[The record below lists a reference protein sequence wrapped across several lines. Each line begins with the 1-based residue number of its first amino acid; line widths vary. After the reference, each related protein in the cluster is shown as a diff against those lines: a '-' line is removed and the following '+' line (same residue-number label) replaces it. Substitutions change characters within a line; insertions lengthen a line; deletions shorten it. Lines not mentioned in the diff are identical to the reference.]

1 MFPHVDPSQPKEDL
15 KYAYMLFF
23 SNFNGSWDQYV
34 DSFTFAIPGG
44 LDMFWKWNIR
54 YPKSVA
60 LTPFHQYI
68 QFNQI
73 ETIHYYDAYPLAAS
87 NDVKSARIVKEKLI
101 DFDALAQQGSDADFL
116 KRYHLLLRDLQHDL
130 GDMRPTPIVTMSA
143 YQVERRQRWHA
154 GKLNG
159 GQE

>member
-1 MFPHVDPSQPKEDL
+1 M
-15 KYAYMLFF
+15 
-23 SNFNGSWDQYV
+23 
-34 DSFTFAIPGG
+34 
-44 LDMFWKWNIR
+44 
-54 YPKSVA
+54 
-60 LTPFHQYI
+60 TPFHQYI

-101 DFDALAQQGSDADFL
+101 DFDTLAQQDSDGDFL

-143 YQVERRQRWHA
+143 YQVERRQRQ
-154 GKLNG
+154 GSD
-159 GQE
+159 